1 MALTPEIRKLLQQ
14 TLKIRDSEVPFH
26 RVLDILATEDGD
38 VSKVINRF
46 RDIREPALRRAFHQ
60 CAVLL
65 RVMERE
71 AGLTPTWEQDST
83 APAPRTGSAPAGSR
97 TGEGGGSG
105 SGAGAPAA
113 ASGGAAAPGKAS
125 KASGS
130 KFRPEDLKS
139 FENEDMRGKVRMAK
153 AYVDGASKGNPG
165 QAGIGA
171 ALFTMGGEKIAQLSR
186 AIGLATNNQ
195 AEYTALR
202 EALEM
207 AHRMGVRSLFVFSD
221 SELMVKQINGVYK
234 VKNPDIQERM
244 DEVQDL
250 IRRLEKFSITWVPR
264 EQNALAD
271 ALSTSC
277 LKKPSKDAGAKKAG
291 GSEDLMGEIDETA
304 DEGSTD

>member
-46 RDIREPALRRAFHQ
+46 GDIREPALRRAFHQ

-65 RVMERE
+65 REMERE
-71 AGLTPTWEQDST
+71 AGLTPAWEQ
-83 APAPRTGSAPAGSR
+83 APAAPASGTHTAS
-97 TGEGGGSG
+97 GGGSTG
-105 SGAGAPAA
+105 TPASAPSGAASKGKASA
-113 ASGGAAAPGKAS
+113 ASGAR
-125 KASGS
+125 
-130 KFRPEDLKS
+130 FRPEDLQS
-139 FENEDMRGKVRMAK
+139 FENEAMRGKVRMAK
-153 AYVDGASKGNPG
+153 LYVDGASKGNPG

-171 ALFTMGGEKIAQLSR
+171 ALFTMGGEKIAQISR

-207 AHRMGVRSLFVFSD
+207 ALRMGVRILFVFSD
-221 SELMVKQINGVYK
+221 SELMVKQVTGVYK

-244 DEVQDL
+244 DEVRDL
-250 IRRLEKFSITWVPR
+250 IQRLEKFSINWVPR

-271 ALSTSC
+271 ALSTNC
-277 LKKPSKDAGAKKAG
+277 LKKQSKGKEEKKAG
-291 GSEDLMGEIDETA
+291 ASEDLMGEIDETA